1 MNKKIICATDFSPAA
16 DQAAEL
22 ALRLARLFGDRLELV
37 HWIHRSPF
45 IHPEL
50 VGAALEPLR
59 EQARKAILARRDRLS
74 GKGVEV
80 SAEVE
85 IGDVDDCLLDRAAN
99 PETRLLVLGTTH
111 GRKESTRAFI
121 GSVARRVAR
130 QAACPVLAVPET
142 PLLARGGW
150 APERPLKVTVAVD
163 LSPATDAALDWVK
176 SFTEVVSC
184 QVELVHAYW
193 PLRETQRLGLPWPP
207 EDFDSELE
215 VAEVL
220 DRELRARIER
230 IWGRS
235 NAPLHLRP
243 GHGVSPSIIAA
254 EAEAEGADLL
264 VVGTSQHRIGSMG
277 LGTMATANLPVLCVP
292 ARLGA
297 IPAEPASLAP
307 LRTLMVPTDLS
318 ALGNTAV
325 RQACR
330 MLAAAGG
337 TVVVCHVVFDPR
349 GLTIDERD
357 GLHRSL
363 LALVPAEASR
373 KGIRARVLIQDSAP
387 PATAIIQAVRRL
399 GCDGIVMSSHGRSGL
414 SRALLA
420 SVAEAVVRESP
431 VPVTV
436 VSARATDAVA

>member
-1 MNKKIICATDFSPAA
+1 MSKKIICATDFSPAA

-50 VGAALEPLR
+50 AGAALEPLR
-59 EQARKAILARRDRLS
+59 EQANRAILARLDRLT

-85 IGDVDDCLLDRAAN
+85 FGDVDDRLLERAAH
-99 PETRLLVLGTTH
+99 PETRMLVLGTTH
-111 GRKESTRAFI
+111 GRNAATRAFI
-121 GSVARRVAR
+121 GSVARRVGR
-130 QAACPVLAVPET
+130 QAPCPVLAVPET
-142 PLLARGGW
+142 SLLARGGW
-150 APERPLKVTVAVD
+150 APDRPLKVTVAVD

-176 SFTEVVSC
+176 SFTEVAPC
-184 QVELVHAYW
+184 DIELVHAYW
-193 PLRETQRLGLPWPP
+193 PLRESQRLGLPWPP
-207 EDFDSELE
+207 VDFDAELE
-215 VAEVL
+215 VSEVL

-230 IWGRS
+230 IWGKS
-235 NAPLHLRP
+235 GAPLHLRP

-254 EAEAEGADLL
+254 EAESEGADLL

-292 ARLGA
+292 ARLRA
-297 IPAEPASLAP
+297 TPAEPAVLAP

-318 ALGNTAV
+318 PLGNSAV

-330 MLAAAGG
+330 MLAAGGG
-337 TVVVCHVVFDPR
+337 TIVVCHVVPDPR
-349 GLTIDERD
+349 GLTLDERD
-357 GLHRSL
+357 GLRRNL
-363 LALVPAEASR
+363 LGLVPAEASR
-373 KGIRARVLIQDSAP
+373 LGIRARAFVQDSGP
-387 PATAIIQAVRRL
+387 PAPSIVQAARRF

-414 SRALLA
+414 SAALLA
-420 SVAEAVVRESP
+420 SVAAAVVRESP

-436 VSARATDAVA
+436 VSARTFEAEV